1 MKMAFPDILSH
12 VKLCKT
18 DQMKHNNKAKA
29 YKQRVSRLEE
39 WNPDVISPNLSVSE
53 KLSDQSAN
61 GRLISSIY
69 ISLNWPGC
77 SPDWWSAWAGWCDRA
92 GRAPPGS
99 GGWTPSC
106 QTYIKFFFQHW
117 FFVSNIKGKLQNQTI
132 WQTLSNSSDTIDNL
146 SS

>member
-12 VKLCKT
+12 VKPCTT

-39 WNPDVISPNLSVSE
+39 WNPDVISPSLSVSE

-61 GRLISSIY
+61 GGLISSIY

-77 SPDWWSAWAGWCDRA
+77 SPDWWSAWAGWCDQA

>member
-1 MKMAFPDILSH
+1 MKMAFPDMLSH
-12 VKLCKT
+12 VKPCTT
-18 DQMKHNNKAKA
+18 DLMKHNNKAKA

-39 WNPDVISPNLSVSE
+39 WNPDVFFPKPICEWEIVRPKCKWRSNR
-53 KLSDQSAN
+53 Q
-61 GRLISSIY
+61 Y

-106 QTYIKFFFQHW
+106 QTYIKHFFQHW
-117 FFVSNIKGKLQNQTI
+117 FFVSNIKGKMQNQTI